1 MSGGGT
7 ETPVGC
13 EAAQVGGGGG
23 KKKDS
28 QGFTGSPAHLII
40 KDLGEIHSRLL
51 DHRPVIQGE
60 TRYFVKEFEEKR
72 GLREMRVLENLKN
85 MIHETNEH
93 TLPTCRATMQDSL
106 NQVLQRLQ
114 AATDSVRRLQQR
126 EQERKKV
133 WTLPAAAANLERPG
147 RQVQQPGGRQ
157 GVRGQG
163 GLHGRLG
170 GVLRPGRARVP
181 HLEVLQ
187 AWPRSCEVPGSPGF
201 PGPGKMDAADT
212 ERGAPYSRA
221 RGRAAPHSRAQARP
235 VRALCRQLRAARGA
249 RRPLHQVLRPVV
261 WSLQSSGSD
270 LGAAGSGP

>member
-7 ETPVGC
+7 EAPVGC
-13 EAAQVGGGGG
+13 EAAQGGGGGG

-126 EQERKKV
+126 EQERKKI
-133 WTLPAAAANLERPG
+133 
-147 RQVQQPGGRQ
+147 
-157 GVRGQG
+157 
-163 GLHGRLG
+163 H
-170 GVLRPGRARVP
+170 
-181 HLEVLQ
+181 
-187 AWPRSCEVPGSPGF
+187 
-201 PGPGKMDAADT
+201 
-212 ERGAPYSRA
+212 
-221 RGRAAPHSRAQARP
+221 
-235 VRALCRQLRAARGA
+235 
-249 RRPLHQVLRPVV
+249 
-261 WSLQSSGSD
+261 SD
-270 LGAAGSGP
+270 LLIASEKQHVTQWEDFMKEQHSEQAEVDEEHRKAMEKLREQYAEMEKGLARFSAF

>member
-13 EAAQVGGGGG
+13 EAAQGGGSGG

-85 MIHETNEH
+85 MIRETNEH

-114 AATDSVRRLQQR
+114 AAADSVRRLQQR
-126 EQERKKV
+126 EQERKKIHNDLLIASEKQHV
-133 WTLPAAAANLERPG
+133 TQWEDFMKEQHSEQAEVDEEHRKAMEKLREQYAEMEK
-147 RQVQQPGGRQ
+147 
-157 GVRGQG
+157 
-163 GLHGRLG
+163 GL
-170 GVLRPGRARVP
+170 ARFS
-181 HLEVLQ
+181 
-187 AWPRSCEVPGSPGF
+187 AF
-201 PGPGKMDAADT
+201 
-212 ERGAPYSRA
+212 
-221 RGRAAPHSRAQARP
+221 
-235 VRALCRQLRAARGA
+235 
-249 RRPLHQVLRPVV
+249 
-261 WSLQSSGSD
+261 
-270 LGAAGSGP
+270 

>member
-13 EAAQVGGGGG
+13 EAALGGGSGG

-28 QGFTGSPAHLII
+28 LGFAGSPAHLII

-126 EQERKKV
+126 EQERKKIHNDLLIASEKQHV
-133 WTLPAAAANLERPG
+133 TQWEDFMKEQHSKQAEVDEEHRKAVEKLREQYTEMEK
-147 RQVQQPGGRQ
+147 
-157 GVRGQG
+157 
-163 GLHGRLG
+163 GL
-170 GVLRPGRARVP
+170 ARF
-181 HLEVLQ
+181 
-187 AWPRSCEVPGSPGF
+187 STF
-201 PGPGKMDAADT
+201 
-212 ERGAPYSRA
+212 
-221 RGRAAPHSRAQARP
+221 
-235 VRALCRQLRAARGA
+235 
-249 RRPLHQVLRPVV
+249 
-261 WSLQSSGSD
+261 
-270 LGAAGSGP
+270 